1 MSIRAIAVR
10 LLVMNTSHTSPQAA
24 RVAAVANGPD
34 PRRWKALA
42 VLCTAYFMVILDSQ
56 IVILALPSIERALG
70 FSPGRVQWVM
80 SAYLLSF
87 GGLLLLGGR
96 MADLLGRRRLFMLG
110 TGLFLLA
117 SLGCGLATSPQALVV
132 ARVLQGVAAAVM
144 SPSALSILMTTFT
157 EGAERNKAL
166 GIWSG
171 MGGVGATSALLIGG
185 PLADAL
191 GWPWIFYINVPV
203 AGAVMLLAPVLLRE
217 SRAEERTH
225 PRRYDPAGALT
236 ITAGLM
242 LLVYA
247 LVEAPA
253 VGWLG
258 GQTLGVFAAAV
269 VLIALFAL
277 IEARSAAPL
286 VPLSIFRARTLVGG
300 NLLMLVLGMTAWGVG
315 TTVSLYAQKV
325 LGYSALQFGLGT
337 AVLTVMAVV
346 GSTFGQGFVTRV
358 GSRRV
363 AMAAML
369 LLGIASLL
377 LSRIRVEG
385 TYFGDIFFGLFIFGA
400 GLGSCAVA
408 ASIAALMGVTRSEAG
423 LASGLNTAAFQLG
436 GAFGSAVVATVAVS
450 FTVGSTAAALNH
462 GYRASF
468 VACAVF
474 ALVGLLVAWRLL
486 RPAARLELEGA

>member
-1 MSIRAIAVR
+1 MSIRVVAVR
-10 LLVMNTSHTSPQAA
+10 PLVMNTSITAPEVARSIAA
-24 RVAAVANGPD
+24 SAPD

-117 SLGCGLATSPQALVV
+117 SLGCGLAASPQVLIV

-157 EGAERNKAL
+157 EGAERNRAL

-171 MGGVGATSALLIGG
+171 MGGVGATSALLVGG
-185 PLADAL
+185 PLADSL
-191 GWPWIFYINVPV
+191 GWPWIFYLNVPV
-203 AGAVMLLAPVLLRE
+203 AGALLVLGPMLLRE
-217 SRAEERTH
+217 SRDDDRTRAH
-225 PRRYDPAGALT
+225 RYDPAGALT
-236 ITAGLM
+236 VTAGLM
-242 LLVYA
+242 LLVCA
-247 LVEAPA
+247 LVEAPVA
-253 VGWLG
+253 GWLG
-258 GQTLGVFAAAV
+258 GQTLGVFAGAV
-269 VLIALFAL
+269 ALIALFVV
-277 IEARSAAPL
+277 IEARSSAPL
-286 VPLSIFRARTLVGG
+286 VPLAIFRSRTLVGG
-300 NLLMLVLGMTAWGVG
+300 NLLMLVLGMAAWGVG

-346 GSTFGQGFVTRV
+346 GSTFGQGFVTRA
-358 GSRRV
+358 GFRRV
-363 AMAAML
+363 AMVAML

-377 LSRIRVEG
+377 LSRIRVDG

-408 ASIAALMGVTRSEAG
+408 GSIAALSGVTRSASG

-436 GAFGSAVVATVAVS
+436 GAFGAAVVATVAVTFAGAES
-450 FTVGSTAAALNH
+450 VAALH
-462 GYRASF
+462 RGYQASF

-474 ALVGLLVAWRLL
+474 AAAGLLVAGLLL
-486 RPAARLELEGA
+486 RRPPMARAG

>member
-1 MSIRAIAVR
+1 
-10 LLVMNTSHTSPQAA
+10 MNTSIASPSAA
-24 RVAAVANGPD
+24 RPATATLAHDAPD

-42 VLCTAYFMVILDSQ
+42 VLCAAYFMVILDSQ

-70 FSPGRVQWVM
+70 FSPGHVQWVM
-80 SAYLLSF
+80 SVYLLSF

-96 MADLLGRRRLFMLG
+96 MADLLGRRRMFMLG
-110 TGLFLLA
+110 TGLFLVA
-117 SLGCGLATSPQALVV
+117 SLGCGLAASPRALIV
-132 ARVLQGVAAAVM
+132 ARVLQGAAAAVM
-144 SPSALSILMTTFT
+144 SPSALSILMTTFS
-157 EGAERNKAL
+157 EGSERNKAL

-171 MGGVGATSALLIGG
+171 MGGVGATSALLVGG
-185 PLADAL
+185 PLADVL

-203 AGAVMLLAPVLLRE
+203 AGAVILLCPMLLRE
-217 SRAEERTH
+217 SRADERTH

-247 LVEAPA
+247 FVEAPA
-253 VGWLG
+253 AGWLG
-258 GQTLGVFAAAV
+258 AQTLGVFAGAV
-269 VLIALFAL
+269 ALIALFVL

-286 VPLSIFRARTLVGG
+286 VPLSIFRSRTLVGG

-358 GSRRV
+358 GFRRV

-369 LLGIASLL
+369 LLGAASLL
-377 LSRIRVEG
+377 LSRIRLNG
-385 TYFGDIFFGLFIFGA
+385 TYFGDIFLGLFIFGA
-400 GLGSCAVA
+400 GLGACAVA
-408 ASIAALMGVTRSEAG
+408 GSIAALSGVGKSEAG
-423 LASGLNTAAFQLG
+423 LASGINTAAFQLG
-436 GAFGSAVVATVAVS
+436 GAFGAAAVATVAVS
-450 FTVGSTAAALNH
+450 FAAVQSVPALH
-462 GYRASF
+462 RGYQASF
-468 VACAVF
+468 IACAVF
-474 ALVGLLVAWRLL
+474 AMAGLLVAWRLL
-486 RPAARLELEGA
+486 RRPPMQRA

>member
-1 MSIRAIAVR
+1 
-10 LLVMNTSHTSPQAA
+10 MNTSIASPQAA
-24 RVAAVANGPD
+24 RSAAATALSAPD

-70 FSPGRVQWVM
+70 FSPGHAQWVM

-96 MADLLGRRRLFMLG
+96 MADLLGRRRMFMLG
-110 TGLFLLA
+110 TGLFLIA
-117 SLGCGLATSPQALVV
+117 SLGCGLATSPRVLIV
-132 ARVLQGVAAAVM
+132 ARVLQGAAAAVM

-185 PLADAL
+185 PLADLL
-191 GWPWIFYINVPV
+191 GWPWIFYINAPV
-203 AGAVMLLAPVLLRE
+203 AAAVIVLCPMLLRE
-217 SRAEERTH
+217 SRADERTH
-225 PRRYDPAGALT
+225 PRRYDPAGAFT

-253 VGWLG
+253 AGWLS
-258 GQTLGVFAAAV
+258 GQTLGAFVGAV
-269 VLIALFAL
+269 ALLALFVL

-286 VPLSIFRARTLVGG
+286 VPLSIFRSRTLVGG

-358 GSRRV
+358 GFRRV
-363 AMAAML
+363 AMSAML
-369 LLGIASLL
+369 LLGAASLL
-377 LSRIRVEG
+377 LSSIRLNG

-400 GLGSCAVA
+400 GLGACAVA
-408 ASIAALMGVTRSEAG
+408 GSIAALSGVGKGEAG
-423 LASGLNTAAFQLG
+423 LASGINTAAFQLG
-436 GAFGSAVVATVAVS
+436 GAFGAAAVATVAVS
-450 FTVGSTAAALNH
+450 FAVGGSVPALH
-462 GYRASF
+462 RGYQASF
-468 VACAVF
+468 IASAVF
-474 ALVGLLVAWRLL
+474 AAVGLLVAWRLL
-486 RPAARLELEGA
+486 RPPSLPAGA

>member
-1 MSIRAIAVR
+1 
-10 LLVMNTSHTSPQAA
+10 MNTSIASPSAA
-24 RVAAVANGPD
+24 RPTTTTLVHDAPD

-42 VLCTAYFMVILDSQ
+42 VLCAAYFMVILDSQ

-70 FSPGRVQWVM
+70 FSPGHVQWVM
-80 SAYLLSF
+80 SVYLLSF

-96 MADLLGRRRLFMLG
+96 MADLLGRRRMFMLG
-110 TGLFLLA
+110 TGLFLVA
-117 SLGCGLATSPQALVV
+117 SLGCGLAASPRALIV
-132 ARVLQGVAAAVM
+132 ARVLQGAAAAVM

-157 EGAERNKAL
+157 EGSERNKAL

-171 MGGVGATSALLIGG
+171 MGGVGATSALLVGG
-185 PLADAL
+185 PLADVL

-203 AGAVMLLAPVLLRE
+203 AGAVILLCPMLLRE
-217 SRAEERTH
+217 SRADERTH

-247 LVEAPA
+247 FVEAPTA
-253 VGWLG
+253 GWLG
-258 GQTLGVFAAAV
+258 AQTLGVFAGAV
-269 VLIALFAL
+269 ALIALFVL

-286 VPLSIFRARTLVGG
+286 VPLSIFRSRTLVGG

-358 GSRRV
+358 GFRRV
-363 AMAAML
+363 AMVAMV
-369 LLGIASLL
+369 LLGAASLL
-377 LSRIRVEG
+377 LSRIRLNG
-385 TYFGDIFFGLFIFGA
+385 TYFGDIFLGLFIFGA
-400 GLGSCAVA
+400 GLGACAVA
-408 ASIAALMGVTRSEAG
+408 GSIAALSGVGKGEAG
-423 LASGLNTAAFQLG
+423 LASGINTAAFQLG
-436 GAFGSAVVATVAVS
+436 GAFGAAAVATVAVS
-450 FTVGSTAAALNH
+450 FAAVQSVPALH
-462 GYRASF
+462 RGYQASF
-468 VACAVF
+468 IACAVF
-474 ALVGLLVAWRLL
+474 AMAGLLVAWRLL
-486 RPAARLELEGA
+486 RRPPMPPA